1 MVSMHPD
8 ATAVVQRAVSLRGR
22 PLDDSQRALLARYVD
37 RLAAATAALNLTA
50 VRDIPGI
57 YRRHIAESL
66 ALLRL
71 LEEHGLVPEGG
82 RLIDIGSGGGLPGI
96 PIAIAR
102 PDLRVTL
109 LEAVGKKA
117 AFLRDTVEAL
127 ELPRVDVLAVRAE
140 EAGRDTAHRERYD
153 VAVARAV
160 APLNVLAELALPL
173 VRLGGWLAAVKGSK
187 VHAELAEAH
196 EAISR
201 CGGRVAAVFPLP
213 TLVGAPL
220 SVVLIR
226 KERPTPPELPRR
238 PGIPA
243 KRPLR

>member
-1 MVSMHPD
+1 MHPD
-8 ATAVVQRAVSLRGR
+8 VATAVQRALSLRGR
-22 PLDDSQRALLARYVD
+22 PLDESQRTLLARYVD
-37 RLAAATAALNLTA
+37 RLVAATATLNLTA
-50 VRDIPGI
+50 VRDIPGV

-71 LEEHGLVPEGG
+71 LEEQGVLPTGARV
-82 RLIDIGSGGGLPGI
+82 IDIGSGGGLPGL
-96 PIAIAR
+96 PMAIAR
-102 PDLRVTL
+102 PDLHVTL
-109 LEAVGKKA
+109 LEAAGKKA
-117 AFLRDTVEAL
+117 AFLRDTVAAL
-127 ELPRVDVLAVRAE
+127 ELPQVDVLAARAE
-140 EAGRDTAHRERYD
+140 EVGRDSAHRERYD

-173 VRLGGWLAAVKGSK
+173 VRPGGWLAAVKGSR
-187 VHAELAEAH
+187 VRDELAEAQG
-196 EAISR
+196 AIER
-201 CGGRVAAVFPLP
+201 CGGRVGPVLPLP
-213 TLVGAPL
+213 TMVGAPL